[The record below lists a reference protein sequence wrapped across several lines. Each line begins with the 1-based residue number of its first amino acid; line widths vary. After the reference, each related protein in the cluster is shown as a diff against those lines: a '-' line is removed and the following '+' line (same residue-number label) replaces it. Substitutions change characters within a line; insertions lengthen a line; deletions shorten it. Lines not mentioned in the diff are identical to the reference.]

1 MEMLLIQLR
10 EIPEEGLSVDE
21 ALETS
26 SLHLENEGELTLEPG
41 GRVSCR
47 VTLGSDGLVQV
58 DGRLRACLGLTCG
71 RCLQG
76 FVVERD
82 LPLEL
87 IYLPS
92 RTMGNNADEDEV
104 ALSDREMVIAYYEG
118 EQLDLGAL
126 VREQLLLSVSM
137 KRLCREDCR
146 GLCPT
151 CGANRNDSSCE
162 CAAAGSEGALA
173 DLGRVLAAA
182 APRGRSRRN

>member
-1 MEMLLIQLR
+1 MLLIQLR
-10 EIPEEGLSVDE
+10 EIPAEGLSVDE
-21 ALETS
+21 SLDAS
-26 SLHLENEGELTLEPG
+26 SLHLEDERELSLEAG
-41 GRVSCR
+41 GHLACQL
-47 VTLGSDGLVQV
+47 TLGSDGLVQV
-58 DGRLRACLGLTCG
+58 DGRLVARLGLTCG

-87 IYLPS
+87 VYLPR
-92 RTMGNNADEDEV
+92 RTMGNGADEDEV

-126 VREQLLLSVSM
+126 VREQLLLSLSM

-151 CGANRNDSSCE
+151 CGANLNGGSCACRSTE
-162 CAAAGSEGALA
+162 PRGALA
-173 DLGRVLAAA
+173 DLGRVLAGAV
-182 APRGRSRRN
+182 PEGRSRRN